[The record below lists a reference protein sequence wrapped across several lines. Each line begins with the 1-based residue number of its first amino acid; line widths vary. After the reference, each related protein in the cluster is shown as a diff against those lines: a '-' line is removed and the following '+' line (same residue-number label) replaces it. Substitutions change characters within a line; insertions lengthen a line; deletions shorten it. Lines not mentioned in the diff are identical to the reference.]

1 MASSPP
7 SSSSNPHPHSH
18 SHSLHPPTTASSFL
32 RPAARSRASS
42 TSVRPPLSLSS
53 LAPRARAGSV
63 SGPSCDSGAPS
74 SSSSSSSQ
82 PSSASSTPVDTLDP
96 IELPSNRA
104 MFPVLVARF
113 FQLARSLRPR
123 PPQKH
128 ATVLTSPIDS
138 PRSSSDTDYIL
149 PLSASPSKA
158 SFDDI
163 HVLRTSSVRSL
174 QCHSSLSP
182 LTLSSPLT

>member
-7 SSSSNPHPHSH
+7 SSSSYNPHPHH
-18 SHSLHPPTTASSFL
+18 PHPHPPTTASSFL

-63 SGPSCDSGAPS
+63 SGPSSDSGAPS
-74 SSSSSSSQ
+74 SSSSSQ
-82 PSSASSTPVDTLDP
+82 PSSAPSTPVDTLEP
-96 IELPSNRA
+96 IELPSNRT

-163 HVLRTSSVRSL
+163 PVLRTSSVRSL